1 MNNLV
6 VVLIDEKKKIIY
18 DSIFDIFKIIFGY
31 EVGLIFALVLKII
44 FEPDSLTNGILLL
57 ILDIIIIIWTIFG
70 FGTILY
76 DIWNKV

>member
-1 MNNLV
+1 M
-6 VVLIDEKKKIIY
+6 IDEKKKIIY
-18 DSIFDIFKIIFGY
+18 DSIFDIFKIILGY

-76 DIWNKV
+76 DIWKKV